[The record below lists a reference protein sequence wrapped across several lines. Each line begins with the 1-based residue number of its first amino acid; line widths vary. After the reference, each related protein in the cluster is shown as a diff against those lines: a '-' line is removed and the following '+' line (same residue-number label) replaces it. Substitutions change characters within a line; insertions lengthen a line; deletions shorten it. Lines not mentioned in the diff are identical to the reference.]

1 MKIHT
6 PQFIVIYTGS
16 TELDDVKE
24 LKLSDSFEVPD
35 TSGRFEWTAT
45 VVNISKGHSRK
56 LLEQCPPLRDYAV
69 YVSRI
74 KGNVAAGMTKEDAVN
89 EAVNFAIRNDFLDG
103 YFKIQKKQDELK
115 IAFAIFLTLFN

>member
-1 MKIHT
+1 M
-6 PQFIVIYTGS
+6 
-16 TELDDVKE
+16 
-24 LKLSDSFEVPD
+24 
-35 TSGRFEWTAT
+35 
-45 VVNISKGHSRK
+45 
-56 LLEQCPPLRDYAV
+56 